1 MCPDWSDLSMVRQI
15 TVILC
20 LIFVVVLLIQYLY
33 TETASRTFRNQLKEQ
48 ILTNYDELRETIQNP
63 LKSDALITSVGSKI
77 QARE

>member
-1 MCPDWSDLSMVRQI
+1 MVRQI